1 MASKRRRELISGSAA
16 ALGAALLGAPLPSG
30 AQQGTGRAGP
40 RRLKLL
46 VAGAHPD
53 DPESIAGGTILRY
66 TDAGHEVVCLYLTR
80 GEAGIPGKTHA
91 EAAAVRTDE
100 ALRACSLLKARVR
113 LVGQVDGATE
123 VGVGRYAET
132 RRIFDEE
139 RPDLVITHWPI
150 DTHRDHR
157 AMALLAYDAW
167 LAEPPVRAVLRRGH
181 DRGADPG
188 LRPQPL
194 RGHHRGRA
202 PEARGLLR
210 PREPESRRVLRPPR
224 DDAPLPRTGSRVR
237 AGRGLRPPAFARFGC
252 LSGLTVLVQV
262 RFVGKER

>member
-1 MASKRRRELISGSAA
+1 MRSTRRRDLLTGSAA
-16 ALGAALLGAPLPSG
+16 ALGATLLGSPLPLASAQSSG
-30 AQQGTGRAGP
+30 RGTA

-66 TDAGHEVVCLYLTR
+66 TDSGHEVVCLYLTR

-100 ALRACSLLKARVR
+100 ALKACSLLKARAR

-123 VGVGRYAET
+123 VGVGRYAEV

-157 AMALLAYDAW
+157 AMALLAYDCWLDGRRFELYFAEAMTGAQTQAFAPSHYVDITAVEERTHEAW
-167 LAEPPVRAVLRRGH
+167 KADTLWYDAIWPLH
-181 DRGADPG
+181 DRMRRTRGGEHGCKVAEAFNHHPQSPSTPALPG
-188 LRPQPL
+188 
-194 RGHHRGRA
+194 
-202 PEARGLLR
+202 
-210 PREPESRRVLRPPR
+210 
-224 DDAPLPRTGSRVR
+224 
-237 AGRGLRPPAFARFGC
+237 
-252 LSGLTVLVQV
+252 
-262 RFVGKER
+262 

>member
-1 MASKRRRELISGSAA
+1 MTSRRRRDLLTGSSA
-16 ALGAALLGAPLPSG
+16 ALGAALLGSPLPLS
-30 AQQGTGRAGP
+30 ASQGTGRAAA

-66 TDAGHEVVCLYLTR
+66 VDAGHEVVCLYLTR
-80 GEAGIPGKTHA
+80 GEAGIAGKTHA

-100 ALRACSLLKARVR
+100 VLRACSLLKARAR

-123 VGVGRYAET
+123 IGVGRYAET

-167 LAEPPVRAVLRRGH
+167 LDGRRFELYFAEAMTGAQTQAFAPSHYVDITAVEPRKRAACFAH
-181 DRGADPG
+181 ASPN
-188 LRPQPL
+188 PAEFYA
-194 RGHHRGRA
+194 HHETMHRFRGR
-202 PEARGLLR
+202 EAGCELA
-210 PREPESRRVLRPPR
+210 E
-224 DDAPLPRTGSRVR
+224 
-237 AGRGLRPPAFARFGC
+237 AFARQPSPA
-252 LSGLTVLVQV
+252 SGA
-262 RFVGKER
+262 FPA